1 MTTSGPDRTMTDRLD
16 QAERERLEETAYQ
29 IRRLI
34 IEMVAYGQWGHMA
47 GSTSMAEL
55 LAALYFHTA
64 RLDPEHPG
72 WADRDRIILSK
83 AHTSPGV
90 YAALALR
97 GFYPID
103 AIYQYC
109 DLDGLLEG
117 HADSTRTPGL
127 ESSGGLLGI
136 GLSVAQGMALA
147 NRIAGRTES
156 RVFCLL
162 GDGELHEGNVWEAAM
177 SAGHYR
183 LRELVA
189 IVDANGMMS
198 KGRLAD
204 YLGIEPL
211 ADKWRAFG
219 WRAIEIDGHDLD
231 VVATALDAAR
241 NEPGDQPVAVI
252 ARTIKGKGLAGY
264 EDSIRW
270 HTHAPDPDTADQL
283 LRGLAL
289 MYGRPEEGYR
299 RKADAVKKEVFRV

>member
-1 MTTSGPDRTMTDRLD
+1 MDRPPSVPGVRCLEAD
-16 QAERERLEETAYQ
+16 ERSRLEDAAYG

-47 GSTSMAEL
+47 GSTSMAEV

-64 RLDPEHPG
+64 RLDPPRPDWPE
-72 WADRDRIILSK
+72 RDRIVLSK

-97 GFYPID
+97 GFYPLDTIYEYCEID
-103 AIYQYC
+103 
-109 DLDGLLEG
+109 GMLEG
-117 HADSTRTPGL
+117 HADATRTPGL

-147 NRIAGRTES
+147 NRIAGRTDS

-162 GDGELHEGNVWEAAM
+162 GDGELHEGNIWEAAM

-183 LRELVA
+183 LRELIA
-189 IVDANGMMS
+189 IVDANGIMS
-198 KGRLAD
+198 KGRLDD

-211 ADKWRAFG
+211 AEKWAAFG
-219 WRAIEIDGHDLD
+219 WRVLSVDGHDLD
-231 VVATALDAAR
+231 AVAEALDEAR
-241 NEPGDQPVAVI
+241 DSKGDQPVAVI
-252 ARTIKGKGLAGY
+252 ARTIKGKGLAGF

-270 HTHAPDPDTADQL
+270 HTHAPDPETADTL
-283 LRGLAL
+283 LRGLAR
-289 MYGRPEEGYR
+289 MYGRPEEGYS
-299 RKADAVKKEVFRV
+299 RKDAPVKKEVFRA

>member
-1 MTTSGPDRTMTDRLD
+1 MTRTTPATGSGVDA
-16 QAERERLEETAYQ
+16 AELAHLEDVAYE

-47 GSTSMAEL
+47 GSTSMAEV

-64 RLDPEHPG
+64 KLDPEHPD
-72 WADRDRIILSK
+72 WPERDRIVLSK

-97 GFYPID
+97 GFYPVET
-103 AIYQYC
+103 IYEYC
-109 DLDGLLEG
+109 EIGGMLEG
-117 HADSTRTPGL
+117 HADATRTPGL

-147 NRIAGRTES
+147 NRIAGRPDS

-183 LRELVA
+183 LRELIA
-189 IVDANGMMS
+189 IVDANGIMS
-198 KGRLAD
+198 KGRLSD
-204 YLGIEPL
+204 YMEVEPL
-211 ADKWRAFG
+211 ADKWTAFG
-219 WRAIEIDGHDLD
+219 WRVLTVGGHDLTA
-231 VVATALDAAR
+231 VAAMLDAAR
-241 NEPGDQPVAVI
+241 DDEGDQPVAVI
-252 ARTIKGKGLAGY
+252 ARTIKGKGLAGF

-270 HTHAPDPDTADQL
+270 HTHAPDPETADAL
-283 LRGLAL
+283 LRGLAK
-289 MYGRPEEGYR
+289 MYGRPEVGYS
-299 RKADAVKKEVFRV
+299 RKDLPVKKEIFRV